1 MKNKYNVILLGVFI
15 ISLLILVI
23 ILNLNNKENNI
34 KVDNVKETYS
44 LVKDYNDFFTIEN
57 CANKYYG
64 YLGSNNID
72 NLNKLLDEEYKN
84 NNQITNN
91 YIDQNVSIK
100 INEMYN
106 YKNNYYLKG
115 YVYEELKN
123 GVNKLN
129 EEYLLIKL
137 SSDSKLFTIT
147 PIDESTYNG
156 VINGK

>member
-1 MKNKYNVILLGVFI
+1 MKNKKNIILLSIFVICI
-15 ISLLILVI
+15 ITLIVI
-23 ILNLNNKENNI
+23 INLKNKNNNVVVENEKE
-34 KVDNVKETYS
+34 VYS
-44 LVKDYNDFFTIEN
+44 LVKDYNDFYTIEN

-64 YLGSNNID
+64 YLGTNNLENI
-72 NLNKLLDEEYKN
+72 NKLLDEEYKN

-91 YIDQNVSIK
+91 YANKNISIK

-115 YVYEELKN
+115 NVYEEIKN

-147 PIDESTYNG
+147 PIDKSIYDG
-156 VINGK
+156 VING

>member
-1 MKNKYNVILLGVFI
+1 MKNKKNIILLSIFVICI
-15 ISLLILVI
+15 ITLIVI
-23 ILNLNNKENNI
+23 INLKNKNNNVVVENEKE
-34 KVDNVKETYS
+34 VYS
-44 LVKDYNDFFTIEN
+44 LVKDYNDFYTIEN

-64 YLGSNNID
+64 YLGTNNLENI
-72 NLNKLLDEEYKN
+72 NKLLDEEYKN

-91 YIDQNVSIK
+91 YANKNISIK

-115 YVYEELKN
+115 NVYEELKN

-147 PIDESTYNG
+147 PIDKSIYDG
-156 VINGK
+156 VING

>member
-15 ISLLILVI
+15 ISLVILVI

-34 KVDNVKETYS
+34 KEDNVKETYS
-44 LVKDYNDFFTIEN
+44 LVKDYNDFYTIEN

-64 YLGSNNID
+64 YLGSNNLD

-84 NNQITNN
+84 NNQFTNN
-91 YIDQNVSIK
+91 YIDKKVGIK

-137 SSDSKLFTIT
+137 SNDSKLFTIT
-147 PIDESTYNG
+147 PINESTYNG